1 MTRAF
6 PSKQLDVE
14 HDGLHGLLLPPL
26 TGLLSTLRKLDFRAS
41 LSESR
46 IGKCFMRTWEDKDR
60 VPESG
65 ADGMG
70 KGRDTS
76 KETLIPG
83 HDVMIASS
91 SFLLSPGFWKEGG
104 YLPRVAP
111 VGKWGFRRQGILC
124 SWMRMRR
131 NGTGAFHAF
140 VLFFCFLKPIGSR
153 RVCLSLGGIGVCG
166 GCSPPHLG
174 GWDAEWEDGG
184 CWVGCDTWE
193 RWPFSR
199 RQGMER
205 EDELDVWLGFQSLC
219 LTGAPGHTS
228 KRALTDGTTLG
239 YLAVPPL
246 G

>member
-1 MTRAF
+1 
-6 PSKQLDVE
+6 
-14 HDGLHGLLLPPL
+14 
-26 TGLLSTLRKLDFRAS
+26 
-41 LSESR
+41 
-46 IGKCFMRTWEDKDR
+46 
-60 VPESG
+60 
-65 ADGMG
+65 MG

-91 SFLLSPGFWKEGG
+91 SFLLSLGFWKEGG

-111 VGKWGFRRQGILC
+111 VGKWGFRRQGILR

-140 VLFFCFLKPIGSR
+140 VLFFVFLSR
-153 RVCLSLGGIGVCG
+153 SGLEGFASHLEALALRRLL
-166 GCSPPHLG
+166 PPLTLEAG
-174 GWDAEWEDGG
+174 TPNGKMVG

-199 RQGMER
+199 RQAMER
-205 EDELDVWLGFQSLC
+205 EDELDVWLSFQSLC

-228 KRALTDGTTLG
+228 KRALMDGTTLG
-239 YLAVPPL
+239 YLAAPPPPRWGETGQTIWIGSPYL
-246 G
+246 AQSTIDPGMTI